1 MAQSAV
7 DVSNNALQRVG
18 AARIT
23 ALTDAT
29 PEARACLTAFDT
41 TRRSA
46 LRRYPWNFAITR
58 AVLAPDTT
66 TPTAVAQEFTHQ
78 FTLPAGCLRVL
89 RPNTPSLDWKIEGRK
104 LLTNDGDTVYLRYI
118 EDIED
123 VAAWDSAFYEVFA
136 AALALRLRER
146 LTSSNAKMATLKD
159 EYKDAIAEARLADAF
174 ESGPDE
180 APEDD
185 WLVARY

>member
-23 ALTDAT
+23 SLTDAT
-29 PEARACLTAFDT
+29 PEARACSLAFDA

-46 LRRYPWNFAITR
+46 LRRYPWNFAIKR
-58 AVLAPDTT
+58 AQPAPDTE
-66 TPTAVAQEFTHQ
+66 TPLFDFDYQ
-78 FTLPAGCLRVL
+78 FTLPADCLRVL
-89 RPNTPSLDWKIEGRK
+89 RPNTPSLDWKIEGNK
-104 LLTNDGDTVYLRYI
+104 LLTNDGNTIDLRYVA
-118 EDIED
+118 DIED

-146 LTSSNAKMATLKD
+146 LTQSNAKMGPLKD
-159 EYKDAIAEARLADAF
+159 EYKDAVSEARRADAF

-180 APEDD
+180 PPEDD
-185 WLVARY
+185 WLMARY